1 MRIIPAD
8 LMAGALAG
16 GQLLPLLLFS
26 TVAAVTPGPNNLI
39 SAASGAR
46 FGFWRTLPQMA
57 GVGVGFP
64 LLLVA
69 VGLGL
74 GQVFTFVPGL
84 HLALKIAGA
93 GYLFYLAWALLRASA
108 PDAGA
113 EAAESA
119 PTFIGSAA
127 FQWVNPKA
135 WTVSLSVIPA
145 FVRPEGDVLPQVL
158 LVAAVFGVA
167 SVLALVLWALFGVA
181 LSRMLHQEKLRRRIN
196 ALLAASVAASV
207 LLLFF

>member
-1 MRIIPAD
+1 MRTVMVDLVPGAFPA
-8 LMAGALAG
+8 

-26 TVAAVTPGPNNLI
+26 AVASVTPGPNNLI

-46 FGFWRTLPQMA
+46 FGFRRTLPQMA
-57 GVGVGFP
+57 GVGLGFP
-64 LLLVA
+64 LLLIA

-74 GQVFTFVPGL
+74 GQVFTAVPWL

-93 GYLFYLAWALLRASA
+93 AYLLHLAWSLLRADA
-108 PDAGA
+108 PDAD
-113 EAAESA
+113 AAARESA
-119 PTFIGSAA
+119 PTFFGSAA

-145 FVRPEGDVLPQVL
+145 FVRPDGEILPQVL
-158 LVAAVFGVA
+158 VVAAVFGVA

-181 LSRMLHQEKLRRRIN
+181 LSRLLHEDRLRRRIN
-196 ALLAASVAASV
+196 AVLAASVAASV